1 MSAEGKKKRGESGKK
16 NAENIPFRYGGK
28 PCDYSTA
35 MRNPSHPRGSG
46 SLLVRAMA
54 LGVKL
59 PGFSASERLVK
70 MTDLAMANCTHPD
83 LT

>member
-16 NAENIPFRYGGK
+16 NAETIPFRKGGR

-35 MRNPSHPRGSG
+35 RRPGHHPCGAG

-54 LGVKL
+54 LAAHL
-59 PGFSASERLVK
+59 PGFAPSDRLVV
-70 MTDLAMANCTHPD
+70 MTDRAMARCTHPH